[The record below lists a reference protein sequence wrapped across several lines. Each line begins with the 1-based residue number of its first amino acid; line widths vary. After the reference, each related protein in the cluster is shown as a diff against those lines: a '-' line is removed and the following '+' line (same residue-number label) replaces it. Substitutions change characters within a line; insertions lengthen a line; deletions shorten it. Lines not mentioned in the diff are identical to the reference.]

1 MAVLGSRGTQPILRG
16 ACEPWVAVCVSVP
29 CGTRLV
35 SHFAATQP
43 ENATHMGADAPLD
56 ESLAATACAS
66 SPLSPATAWRH
77 YLRQEPDALVTHVR
91 ICGGGV
97 QQ

>member
-1 MAVLGSRGTQPILRG
+1 MAALGSRGTQPILRG
-16 ACEPWVAVCVSVP
+16 AFEPWVAVCVSVP

-43 ENATHMGADAPLD
+43 ENAAHLGADAPFD

-66 SPLSPATAWRH
+66 SPLSATAAWRPH
-77 YLRQEPDALVTHVR
+77 LRQEPDALVTHVR
-91 ICGGGV
+91 ICGGGG
-97 QQ
+97 Q